1 MACEVPIALKDYYY
15 ITWLVYFMNATICEL
30 EENPVFRDMYA
41 EILSEN

>member
-30 EENPVFRDMYA
+30 EEDPVRI
-41 EILSEN
+41 EIVQLGV